1 LRRGDRG
8 GKGRNL
14 RQIAGWIEVHKPDAP
29 SRRFFFATKG
39 HGMGMGLA
47 VSRWII
53 EAHGGR
59 LWATVN
65 ELRGAIF
72 QFSLPTSR
80 ERAVTQAAL

>member
-1 LRRGDRG
+1 
-8 GKGRNL
+8 
-14 RQIAGWIEVHKPDAP
+14 
-29 SRRFFFATKG
+29 
-39 HGMGMGLA
+39 MGMGLA

-53 EAHGGR
+53 EGHGGR